1 MVNSA
6 IVSPQQCRSNAA
18 ECVRLGTAAN
28 ISAQLATALMS
39 MSRSWTI
46 LAGDVE
52 RYERLAQAEAPST
65 PRS

>member
-1 MVNSA
+1 MTTSA

-18 ECVRLGTAAN
+18 ECVRLGTVEN

-52 RYERLAQAEAPST
+52 RYERLVQAEAPST
-65 PRS
+65 PHS

>member
-28 ISAQLATALMS
+28 ISAQVATALMS
-39 MSRSWTI
+39 MSRSWAI

-52 RYERLAQAEAPST
+52 RYERLAQSQAL
-65 PRS
+65 